1 MPATWS
7 ILIHWRHFYGSWSR
21 ERERETL
28 RQRPLQVFLITY
40 KKMQKLLIHRQWS
53 LLLQCIWKQMVF
65 LMKCRPDQTRTEM
78 TEEEEKTGKTII
90 KFPKKKWK
98 KNDGKL
104 GTRWKTYR
112 LISNLTR
119 GWNWC
124 LECIRSPHQQL
135 QAFLI
140 AEIFCCKFFQQM
152 ANSQVWICNGAQHKI
167 HGATQIYCKGEE
179 EGSCGFWFQS

>member
-1 MPATWS
+1 MEA
-7 ILIHWRHFYGSWSR
+7 GV

-124 LECIRSPHQQL
+124 LECIRSPPTNNFRL
-135 QAFLI
+135 SSLLRYFV
-140 AEIFCCKFFQQM
+140 
-152 ANSQVWICNGAQHKI
+152 ANSFNRWLIHKYESVMELNTKSMVPLRFTARGRRKD
-167 HGATQIYCKGEE
+167 HVASGFKVSKVQEKGE
-179 EGSCGFWFQS
+179 W